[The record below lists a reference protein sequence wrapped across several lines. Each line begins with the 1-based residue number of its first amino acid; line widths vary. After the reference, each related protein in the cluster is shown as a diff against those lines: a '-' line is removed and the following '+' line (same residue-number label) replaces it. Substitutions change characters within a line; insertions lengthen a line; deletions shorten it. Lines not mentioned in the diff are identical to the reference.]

1 MPANNSAKKKSHKT
15 EFNILGMRIIKSGFA
30 FIVSAFLFNFLLTP
44 CYGQS
49 YQLEAIINGNR
60 HILPVAFFPEKE
72 NVNYIAIEKL
82 AEALNLQTY
91 YSNNSRKAILYLGE
105 KEVKITALNPFISVD
120 DRILQMPI
128 ETQFQNGEIY
138 VPTTHFLSLLSPYL
152 KGGLTL
158 LKSYTNTTRTETHNT
173 EPVTPDPPS
182 SSVTKIIDL
191 NIEEKTNGTLIRIKA
206 DKVIDSS
213 HINSRMTNGWLYVDI
228 YRAAVTGLNV
238 ENKSLSRL
246 VRKIVPV
253 QLRQSAQLSFKINGE
268 IAARK
273 IYTNTESKEILVSL
287 TTEEIVSTDLMKSL
301 EDERKKW
308 LIDTIIIDPGHG
320 GYDPG
325 AIGPGKVFEKD
336 VTLAIALKVQKLL
349 QEKTD
354 IRVIMTRD
362 DDRFV
367 PLKDR
372 THLANSEQG
381 KLFISIHANSN
392 RNHRVSGLT
401 TYFLGQAKTEEALE
415 VSRRE
420 NAVINYE
427 NDKTSYADLEDEGF
441 ILLSLAQNA
450 YQKESEELA
459 AIVQAE
465 ISKTAPIKD
474 RGVRQA
480 GYYVLIGA
488 SMPNI
493 LIETA
498 FISNRK
504 EAQLLKTASFQNK
517 IADGIYDSILKFKNI
532 YEQGI

>member
-1 MPANNSAKKKSHKT
+1 MRKLKPA
-15 EFNILGMRIIKSGFA
+15 FA
-30 FIVSAFLFNFLLTP
+30 FFATIFLFNIFFIP

-49 YQLEAIINGNR
+49 YQLEAIVNGNR
-60 HILPVAFFPEKE
+60 HVLPGAFFPEKE
-72 NVNYIAIEKL
+72 NINYITVEQL

-105 KEVKITALNPFISVD
+105 KEIKITALNPFVSIG
-120 DRILQMPI
+120 DRILQMPVA
-128 ETQFQNGEIY
+128 TYYKNGEIY
-138 VPTTHFLSLLSPYL
+138 VPTTHFLKLLAPYL
-152 KGGLTL
+152 KGDITL
-158 LKSYTNTTRTETHNT
+158 LKSYANRNRSELHIPVPVKP
-173 EPVTPDPPS
+173 EPTS
-182 SSVTKIIDL
+182 KAATKIINLD
-191 NIEEKTNGTLIRIKA
+191 IEEKANGTLIRIKTN
-206 DKVIDSS
+206 KPVDSS
-213 HINSRMTNGWLYVDI
+213 HINSRITNGWLYVDI
-228 YRAAVTGLNV
+228 YQGSVVGLRIK
-238 ENKSLSRL
+238 NKSLGNL
-246 VRKIVPV
+246 VREIIPV
-253 QLRQSAQLSFKINGE
+253 QLAQSAQLSFKINGE

-325 AIGPGKVFEKD
+325 AVGPGKVFEKD
-336 VTLAIALKVQKLL
+336 VTLAIALKLQKLL
-349 QEKTD
+349 KEKTD
-354 IRVIMTRD
+354 IRVIMTRN

-367 PLKDR
+367 PLKNR
-372 THLANSEQG
+372 TQIANSEQG

-465 ISKTAPIKD
+465 ISKKAKIKD
-474 RGVRQA
+474 RGVKQA

-493 LIETA
+493 LVETA
-498 FISNRK
+498 FISNKK
-504 EAQLLKTASFQNK
+504 EARLLKTASFQK
-517 IADGIYDSILKFKNI
+517 KLAEGIYASVLKFKNI